1 MNAKLV
7 AADGTRR
14 LIQQFTDDFTTGDRR
29 LPDVRLV
36 ESKAERLDRM
46 NIDALCETW
55 LIAQQSLQLGLQG
68 TRQRVGKG
76 RQQDPRVR
84 IRPCQMNGPVEG
96 DDGLAR
102 ARGARDA
109 RRPGVVALHP

>member
-36 ESKAERLDRM
+36 ESKADGIDRM

-55 LIAQQSLQLGLQG
+55 LVAQQSFQLGLQG
-68 TRQRVGKG
+68 PSQRVGKR
-76 RQQDPRVR
+76 RQQYPGVGMRPR
-84 IRPCQMNGPVEG
+84 QMNGRWRATMVLPVPAEPET
-96 DDGLAR
+96 R
-102 ARGARDA
+102 AG
-109 RRPGVVALHP
+109 PV